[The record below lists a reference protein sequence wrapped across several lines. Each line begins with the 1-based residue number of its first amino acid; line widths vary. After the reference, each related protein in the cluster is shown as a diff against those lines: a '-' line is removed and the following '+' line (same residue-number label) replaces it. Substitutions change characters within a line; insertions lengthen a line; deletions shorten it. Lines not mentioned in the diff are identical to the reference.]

1 MHQIKV
7 PFFDIGPTHAALTG
21 ELDAAWRG
29 TLDSRHFI
37 LGERVTAFEN
47 DFASYCSAAHG
58 IGVANGLDAL
68 TLILEGLGIGAGD
81 EVLVPAH
88 TFIATWL
95 GVSRAGAK
103 PVPVDCLAS
112 TGNIDPALVPAAITG
127 RTKALIAVHL
137 YGVPADLAPL
147 QALASQHG
155 FHLIEDAAQAHG
167 ATYRG
172 RRIGSIGTAAGFSF
186 YPTKNLG
193 ALGDGGAVVTSDA
206 ALAARVRLI
215 RNYGSERKYEHL
227 IAGCNSRLDELQ
239 AAILSVKLRHLDTLN
254 ADRRRIAARYME
266 RLSNLPGLDLPGV
279 TQESEPVW
287 HLFPVRFAG
296 RDELAAALSAA
307 GVQTM
312 VHYPVPP
319 HLQPA
324 YADHGYRAGQFPVAE
339 MIARTTLSLPI
350 WPGLPDDMVDHVC
363 TVIHD
368 VVMGQAQQTARR
380 EARG

>member
-1 MHQIKV
+1 MNV
-7 PFFDIGPTHAALTG
+7 PFFDIGPTHAAIAAA
-21 ELDAAWRG
+21 LDAAWRQVLQG
-29 TLDSRHFI
+29 RQFI
-37 LGERVTAFEN
+37 LGERVAAFEA
-47 DFASYCSAAHG
+47 DFAAYCAAGHG

-68 TLILEGLGIGAGD
+68 TLILEGLGIGTGD
-81 EVLVPAH
+81 EVIVPSH

-95 GVSRAGAK
+95 GVTRTGAK
-103 PVPVDCLAS
+103 PVPVDCLAG

-137 YGVPADLAPL
+137 YGMPAEMAPL
-147 QALASQHG
+147 QALAAQHG

-167 ATYRG
+167 AAYRG
-172 RRIGSIGTAAGFSF
+172 RKAGSLGTAAGFSF

-206 ALAARVRLI
+206 ALARRIRLL
-215 RNYGSERKYEHL
+215 RNYGSETKYEHR

-239 AAILSVKLRHLDTLN
+239 AAILSVKLRRLDEWT
-254 ADRRRIAARYME
+254 ADRRRIAARYLQG
-266 RLSNLPGLDLPGV
+266 LSNLPGLELPTV
-279 TQESEPVW
+279 TEGAEPVW
-287 HLFPVRFAG
+287 HLFPLRHAA
-296 RDELAAALSAA
+296 RDRLAEALTAA

-324 YADHGYRAGQFPVAE
+324 YAALRYRAGQYPVAE
-339 MIARTTLSLPI
+339 SIARTTLSLPI
-350 WPGLPDDMVDHVC
+350 WPGLADTQIDHVC
-363 TVIHD
+363 NVIR
-368 VVMGQAQQTARR
+368 QAVAQPVRR

>member
-1 MHQIKV
+1 MHV
-7 PFFDIGPTHAALTG
+7 PFFDIGPTHAAIAA
-21 ELDAAWRG
+21 ELDAAWRQV
-29 TLDSRHFI
+29 LDGRQFI
-37 LGERVTAFEN
+37 LGERVAAFEAN
-47 DFASYCSAAHG
+47 FAAYCTAGHG

-81 EVLVPAH
+81 EVIVPAH

-95 GVSRAGAK
+95 GATRTGAK
-103 PVPVDCLAS
+103 PVPVDCLGG

-137 YGVPADLAPL
+137 YGVPAEMAPL
-147 QALASQHG
+147 QALAAQYG

-167 ATYRG
+167 ASYRG
-172 RRIGSIGTAAGFSF
+172 AKTGSLGIAAGFSF

-206 ALAARVRLI
+206 ALARRIRLL
-215 RNYGSERKYEHL
+215 RNYGSEKKYEHQ

-239 AAILSVKLRHLDTLN
+239 AAILSVKLRRLDEWT
-254 ADRRRIAARYME
+254 ADRRRIAARYLQG
-266 RLSNLPGLDLPGV
+266 LSHLPGLELPAV
-279 TQESEPVW
+279 TEGAEPVW
-287 HLFPVRFAG
+287 HLFPVRHAA
-296 RDELAAALSAA
+296 RDRLAEALTAA
-307 GVQTM
+307 GIQTM

-324 YADHGYRAGQFPVAE
+324 YAALGYRVGQFPVAE
-339 MIARTTLSLPI
+339 SIARTTLSLPI
-350 WPGLPDDMVDHVC
+350 WPGLADMQIDHVC
-363 TVIHD
+363 DVIRRA
-368 VVMGQAQQTARR
+368 VAQAQPVKR

>member
-1 MHQIKV
+1 MQV
-7 PFFDIGPTHAALTG
+7 PFFDIAPTHAAIAG
-21 ELDAAWRG
+21 ELDAAWHAVLER
-29 TLDSRHFI
+29 RQFI
-37 LGERVTAFEN
+37 LGERLTAFEA
-47 DFASYCSAAHG
+47 DFAAYCGTGHG

-81 EVLVPAH
+81 EVIVPAH

-95 GVSRAGAK
+95 GVTRTGAR

-137 YGVPADLAPL
+137 YGVPAEMAPL
-147 QALASQHG
+147 QALAAQHG

-167 ATYRG
+167 ATYRSQK
-172 RRIGSIGTAAGFSF
+172 IGSLGTAAAFSF

-193 ALGDGGAVVTSDA
+193 ALGDGGAVVTGDD
-206 ALAARVRLI
+206 ALAQCIRLI
-215 RNYGSERKYEHL
+215 RNYGSEKKYEHQ

-239 AAILSVKLRHLDTLN
+239 AAILLVKLRRLDALN
-254 ADRRRIAARYME
+254 ADRRRIAARYFAT
-266 RLSNLPGLDLPGV
+266 LSDLPGLQLPQV
-279 TQESEPVW
+279 TDGAAPVW
-287 HLFPVRFAG
+287 HLFPVRHAA
-296 RDELAAALSAA
+296 RDRLADALNAA

-324 YADHGYRAGQFPVAE
+324 YLALGHRAGQFPVAE
-339 MIARTTLSLPI
+339 AIADSTLSLPI
-350 WPGLPDDMVDHVC
+350 WPGMTDAQIDHVC
-363 TVIHD
+363 HAVR
-368 VVMGQAQQTARR
+368 QALSEPVRR

>member
-1 MHQIKV
+1 MNV
-7 PFFDIGPTHAALTG
+7 PFFDIGPTHAAIAG
-21 ELDAAWRG
+21 ELDAAWRQV
-29 TLDSRHFI
+29 LDGRQFI
-37 LGERVTAFEN
+37 LGERVAAFEAG
-47 DFASYCSAAHG
+47 FATYCKAGHS

-95 GVSRAGAK
+95 GVTRAGAR
-103 PVPVDCLAS
+103 PVAVDCLAS
-112 TGNIDPALVPAAITG
+112 TGNIDPSLVPAAITS

-137 YGVPADLAPL
+137 YGVPADMAPL
-147 QALASQHG
+147 QALAAKHS

-167 ATYRG
+167 ASYREQKV
-172 RRIGSIGTAAGFSF
+172 GSLGTAAGFSF

-193 ALGDGGAVVTSDA
+193 ALGDGGAVVTNDA
-206 ALAARVRLI
+206 ALAKRIRLI
-215 RNYGSERKYEHL
+215 RNYGSEKKYEHQ

-239 AAILSVKLRHLDTLN
+239 AAILSVKLRQLDGLN
-254 ADRRRIAARYME
+254 ADRRHIAARYMQA
-266 RLSNLPGLDLPGV
+266 LSDLPGLDLPAV
-279 TQESEPVW
+279 TEGSEPVW
-287 HLFPVRFAG
+287 HLFPVRHAA
-296 RDELAAALSAA
+296 RDRLAEALNAA

-324 YADHGYRAGQFPVAE
+324 YAALGYRAGQLPVAE
-339 MIARTTLSLPI
+339 SIARSTLSLPV
-350 WPGLPDDMVDHVC
+350 WPGLADPQIDHVC
-363 TVIHD
+363 VVIR
-368 VVMGQAQQTARR
+368 QTLAQPSRR

>member
-1 MHQIKV
+1 MNV
-7 PFFDIGPTHAALTG
+7 PFFDIGPTHAAIAG
-21 ELDAAWRG
+21 ELEEAWRV
-29 TLDSRHFI
+29 TLDSRQFI
-37 LGERVTAFEN
+37 LGERVAAFEA
-47 DFASYCSAAHG
+47 DFAAYCTARHG

-81 EVLVPAH
+81 EVIVPAH

-95 GVSRAGAK
+95 GVTRTGAR
-103 PVPVDCLAS
+103 PVPVDCLS
-112 TGNIDPALVPAAITG
+112 GTGNIDPALVPAAITS

-137 YGVPADLAPL
+137 YGVPADMAPL
-147 QALASQHG
+147 QALAAKHNV
-155 FHLIEDAAQAHG
+155 HLIEDAAQAHG

-172 RRIGSIGTAAGFSF
+172 QKVGSLGTAAGFSF

-193 ALGDGGAVVTSDA
+193 ALGDGGAVVTSDT
-206 ALAARVRLI
+206 ALAKRIRLL
-215 RNYGSERKYEHL
+215 RNYGSEKKYEHQ

-239 AAILSVKLRHLDTLN
+239 AAILSVKLRGLDALN

-266 RLSNLPGLDLPGV
+266 SLSDLPDLDLPVVPEGA
-279 TQESEPVW
+279 EPVW
-287 HLFPVRFAG
+287 HLFPVRHAA
-296 RDELAAALSAA
+296 RDALAETLTAA

-324 YADHGYRAGQFPVAE
+324 YAALGYRAGQFPVAE
-339 MIARTTLSLPI
+339 GIARTTLSLPI
-350 WPGLPDDMVDHVC
+350 WPGLAKAQIDHVC
-363 TVIHD
+363 AVIRQ
-368 VVMGQAQQTARR
+368 VVTAPGRR

>member
-1 MHQIKV
+1 MHV
-7 PFFDIGPTHAALTG
+7 PFFDIGPTHAAIAA
-21 ELDAAWRG
+21 ELDAAWRQV
-29 TLDSRHFI
+29 LDGRQFI
-37 LGERVTAFEN
+37 LGERVAAFES
-47 DFASYCSAAHG
+47 DFAAYCTAGHG

-81 EVLVPAH
+81 EVIVPAH

-95 GVSRAGAK
+95 GVTRTGAK
-103 PVPVDCLAS
+103 PVPVDCLAG
-112 TGNIDPALVPAAITG
+112 TGNLDPTLVPAAITS

-137 YGVPADLAPL
+137 YGVPAEMTPL
-147 QALASQHG
+147 QALAAQHG

-167 ATYRG
+167 AAYRG
-172 RRIGSIGTAAGFSF
+172 RRIGGLGIAAGFSF

-206 ALAARVRLI
+206 VLARRIRLL
-215 RNYGSERKYEHL
+215 RNYGSETKYEHQ

-239 AAILSVKLRHLDTLN
+239 AAILSVKLRRLDAWT
-254 ADRRRIAARYME
+254 ADRRRIAARYLQG
-266 RLSNLPGLDLPGV
+266 LSNLPGLELPAVTDGV
-279 TQESEPVW
+279 EPVW
-287 HLFPVRFAG
+287 HLFPLRHAA
-296 RDELAAALSAA
+296 RDRLAAALTAA

-324 YADHGYRAGQFPVAE
+324 YAGLGYRAGQFPVAE
-339 MIARTTLSLPI
+339 AIARTTLSLPI
-350 WPGLPDDMVDHVC
+350 WPGLADAQIEHVC
-363 TVIHD
+363 DVIR
-368 VVMGQAQQTARR
+368 QAVAQPVKR

>member
-1 MHQIKV
+1 MNV
-7 PFFDIGPTHAALTG
+7 PFFDLGPSHAAIAA
-21 ELDAAWRG
+21 ELDAAWRQV
-29 TLDSRHFI
+29 LDGRQFI
-37 LGERVTAFEN
+37 LGERVAAFEAE
-47 DFASYCSAAHG
+47 FAAYCAAGHG

-81 EVLVPAH
+81 EVIVPAH

-95 GVSRAGAK
+95 GVTRTGAK

-112 TGNIDPALVPAAITG
+112 TGNIDPALVPAAITS

-137 YGVPADLAPL
+137 YGVPAEMAPL
-147 QALASQHG
+147 QALATKHG
-155 FHLIEDAAQAHG
+155 VHLIEDAAQAHG
-167 ATYRG
+167 ALYRG
-172 RRIGSIGTAAGFSF
+172 AKAGSLGIAAGFSF

-206 ALAARVRLI
+206 ALAKRIRLL
-215 RNYGSERKYEHL
+215 RNYGSEKKYDHQ

-239 AAILSVKLRHLDTLN
+239 AAILSVKLRRLDAWTTE
-254 ADRRRIAARYME
+254 RRRIAARY
-266 RLSNLPGLDLPGV
+266 LSGLSGVELPAV
-279 TQESEPVW
+279 TEDSAPVW
-287 HLFPVRFAG
+287 HLFPVRHAA
-296 RDELAAALSAA
+296 RDALADALQAA

-324 YADHGYRAGQFPVAE
+324 YTALGWPAGQFPVAE
-339 MIARTTLSLPI
+339 SIARTTLSLPI
-350 WPGLPDDMVDHVC
+350 WPGLGDAQIDHVC
-363 TVIHD
+363 ATIS
-368 VVMGQAQQTARR
+368 QALAQPLKR

>member
-1 MHQIKV
+1 MNV
-7 PFFDIGPTHAALTG
+7 PFFDIGPTHAAIAG
-21 ELDAAWRG
+21 ELEEAWRV
-29 TLDSRHFI
+29 TLDGRQFI
-37 LGERVTAFEN
+37 LGERVAAFESE
-47 DFASYCSAAHG
+47 FAAYCAAGHG

-81 EVLVPAH
+81 EVIVPAH

-95 GVSRAGAK
+95 GVTRAGAR
-103 PVPVDCLAS
+103 PVPVDCLSS

-137 YGVPADLAPL
+137 YGVPADMTPL
-147 QALASQHG
+147 QALVEKHN

-172 RRIGSIGTAAGFSF
+172 QKVGSLGTAAGFSF

-206 ALAARVRLI
+206 ALAKRIRLL
-215 RNYGSERKYEHL
+215 RNYGSEKKYEHQ

-239 AAILSVKLRHLDTLN
+239 AAILSVKLRGLDALN
-254 ADRRRIAARYME
+254 ADRRRIAARYTQG
-266 RLSNLPGLDLPGV
+266 LSNLPGLDLPAITEG
-279 TQESEPVW
+279 SEPVW
-287 HLFPVRFAG
+287 HLFPVRHAA
-296 RDELAAALSAA
+296 RDRLAEALAAG

-324 YADHGYRAGQFPVAE
+324 YAALGYRAGQFPAAE
-339 MIARTTLSLPI
+339 IISRSTLSLPI
-350 WPGLPDDMVDHVC
+350 WPGLADAQIDHVC
-363 TVIHD
+363 DVIRQ
-368 VVMGQAQQTARR
+368 VVTAPGRR

>member
-1 MHQIKV
+1 MHQMKV
-7 PFFDIGPTHAALTG
+7 PFFDIGPTHAAIAG
-21 ELDAAWRG
+21 ELDAAWRQ
-29 TLDSRHFI
+29 TLDGRQFI
-37 LGERVTAFEN
+37 LGERVAAFEAE
-47 DFASYCSAAHG
+47 FAAYCSAAHG

-95 GVSRAGAK
+95 GVSRAGAR
-103 PVPVDCLAS
+103 PVPVDCLMS
-112 TGNIDPALVPAAITG
+112 TGNIDPALVAAAVTG
-127 RTKALIAVHL
+127 RTRALIAVHL

-147 QALASQHG
+147 QALAERHG

-215 RNYGSERKYEHL
+215 RNYGSERKYEHQ

-239 AAILSVKLRHLDTLN
+239 AAILSVKLRRLDGLN
-254 ADRRRIAARYME
+254 ADRRRIAARYAE
-266 RLSNLPGLDLPGV
+266 GLSNLPGLDLPEV
-279 TQESEPVW
+279 TADAEPVW
-287 HLFPVRFAG
+287 HLFPVRHAA
-296 RDELAAALSAA
+296 RDRLTQALTAA

-324 YADHGYRAGQFPVAE
+324 YVELGFRPGEFPVAE
-339 MIARTTLSLPI
+339 TIARTTLSLPI
-350 WPGLPDDMVDHVC
+350 WPGLSDAQIDHVC
-363 TVIHD
+363 AAIRQT
-368 VVMGQAQQTARR
+368 VMGPATQDLRR